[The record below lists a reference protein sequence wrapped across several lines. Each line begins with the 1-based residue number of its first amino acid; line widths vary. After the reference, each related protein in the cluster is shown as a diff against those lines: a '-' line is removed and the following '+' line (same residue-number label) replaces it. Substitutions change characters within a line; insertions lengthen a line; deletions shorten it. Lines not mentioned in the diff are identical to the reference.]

1 MKKAFFCSLLAAT
14 FVFAT
19 RYQAQNATFDN
30 AGISDPTWVAMV
42 ISNEAADGGQYV
54 QMGEGSIAFDI
65 NITVAGPYDVW
76 VNYSNTYGGDKTQ
89 NITINGAGFGAQVFP
104 ETGTSLN
111 FERIK
116 IVAGRNFSAGAHTI
130 GIQKNWGWID
140 VDYIEVVP
148 FEETTQFNIT
158 TVLATPNASERA
170 KEMYAFLLE
179 NFGKKTISGVMT
191 GASESDVAG
200 NLANQTEVAYIASVS
215 GGKMPALL
223 GFDFMHTT
231 YEESW
236 SQSYTNS
243 LLRLTEELY
252 NMGGIPIYNWHWRNP
267 NRTDHGFFANNQDP
281 QTTFDIA
288 TAFTDYTFETFN
300 TGSTVYNNIIRDIDL
315 ISGHLKTLA
324 DKGIPVLWRP
334 LHEAAGGWFWWGRDK
349 RPNPNKKL
357 WILMFDRMVNH
368 HGLNNLIWVWTCEE
382 GATALDWYP
391 GDQYVDIIG
400 RDFYASDN
408 NYGSL
413 SASFQNLKEIY
424 GGKKIIALSENG
436 PIPHPNNMQEDG
448 AYWSFFMPWYDWYT
462 KDASQNP
469 ASHWQAVMN
478 HSFVL
483 TLDDM
488 PGWNGTTTVLS
499 GNPQNSQPFD
509 ITAIDFSKAK
519 VYDMHGKRVAAN
531 SFAELK
537 NGVYIVKIN
546 GIAKKIAVN
555 RQ

>member
-1 MKKAFFCSLLAAT
+1 
-14 FVFAT
+14 
-19 RYQAQNATFDN
+19 
-30 AGISDPTWVAMV
+30 
-42 ISNEAADGGQYV
+42 
-54 QMGEGSIAFDI
+54 
-65 NITVAGPYDVW
+65 
-76 VNYSNTYGGDKTQ
+76 
-89 NITINGAGFGAQVFP
+89 
-104 ETGTSLN
+104 
-111 FERIK
+111 
-116 IVAGRNFSAGAHTI
+116 
-130 GIQKNWGWID
+130 
-140 VDYIEVVP
+140 
-148 FEETTQFNIT
+148 
-158 TVLATPNASERA
+158 
-170 KEMYAFLLE
+170 
-179 NFGKKTISGVMT
+179 
-191 GASESDVAG
+191 
-200 NLANQTEVAYIASVS
+200 
-215 GGKMPALL
+215 
-223 GFDFMHTT
+223 
-231 YEESW
+231 
-236 SQSYTNS
+236 
-243 LLRLTEELY
+243 
-252 NMGGIPIYNWHWRNP
+252 
-267 NRTDHGFFANNQDP
+267 
-281 QTTFDIA
+281 
-288 TAFTDYTFETFN
+288 
-300 TGSTVYNNIIRDIDL
+300 NIIRDIDL

-462 KDASQNP
+462 KDASQTP